1 MIDPS
6 HKLSVT
12 RQAKVLGMSRS
23 TAYYS
28 PKGPSE
34 VDIAWMALI
43 DRLHLDYPFA
53 GARMLRDLLRQRGH
67 VGIGRR
73 RIRRLMRLMGI
84 EAIYRK
90 ENTSRPH
97 PAHPVYPYLLRNMII
112 DRPNQVWTMD
122 ITYLPM
128 RRGFLYLVA
137 VMDWHSRKILAWKL
151 SNTMHAEFCVSALQ
165 EAIAQYGVP
174 EIMNTDQGGQFTSLE
189 FIDVLKEHDIAISMD
204 GKGCWRD
211 NVFIERFWRTV
222 KYEEVYLRA
231 YECTSEARANL
242 TRYLT
247 FYNRTRPHS
256 ALDGQTP
263 DQVYF
268 ESTNPAALAA

>member
-1 MIDPS
+1 MIDPN

-23 TAYYS
+23 TAYYR

-34 VDIAWMALI
+34 ADIAWMALI

-53 GARMLRDLLRQRGH
+53 GARMLQDLLPQRGC

-73 RIRRLMRLMGI
+73 RIRRLMQLMGI

-90 ENTSRPH
+90 ENTSQPH
-97 PAHPVYPYLLRNMII
+97 PTHPVYPYLLRNMII

-151 SNTMHAEFCVSALQ
+151 SNTMHAEFCVSALL
-165 EAIAQYGVP
+165 
-174 EIMNTDQGGQFTSLE
+174 MNTDQGSPFTSIE
-189 FIDVLKEHDIAISMD
+189 FTSVLKARGIAISMD
-204 GKGCWRD
+204 GKGYWRD
-211 NVFIERFWRTV
+211 NLFIEPFWQTV

-231 YECTSEARANL
+231 YECTSQARANL
-242 TRYLT
+242 TRYLD
-247 FYNRTRPHS
+247 FYNRARPHS

-268 ESTNPAALAA
+268 QSTNPAALAA

>member
-1 MIDPS
+1 
-6 HKLSVT
+6 
-12 RQAKVLGMSRS
+12 
-23 TAYYS
+23 
-28 PKGPSE
+28 
-34 VDIAWMALI
+34 MALI
-43 DRLHLDYPFA
+43 DRLHLEYPFA
-53 GARMLRDLLRQRGH
+53 GAPMLRDLLRQMGY

-90 ENTSRPH
+90 ENTSQPH
-97 PAHPVYPYLLRNMII
+97 PTHPVYPYLLRNMII

-122 ITYLPM
+122 ITYLLM

-137 VMDWHSRKILAWKL
+137 VMDWYSRKILAWKL

-165 EAIAQYGVP
+165 EAIAKYGVP
-174 EIMNTDQGGQFTSLE
+174 EIMNADQGSQFTSLE
-189 FIDVLKEHDIAISMD
+189 FTSVLKAHGIAISMD

-268 ESTNPAALAA
+268 ASINPAALAA